1 MPTLDIFGGKLHY
14 ETHGSRGNPT
24 LLLLHALGSSLEM
37 WDPQIEPCI
46 EHFHIVRYSMRGHGH
61 STIDG
66 FYELDLDA
74 LARDAISVLDAV
86 NVERAHW
93 CGLSIG
99 SMTTLWAASH
109 AQASSRIDRVVL
121 ASTAAQLAPPER
133 WSTLIDT
140 ALSQGL
146 SGMAGS
152 TMQRW
157 FTPAFH
163 AMAPHEISRIRTIFM
178 GTDPNA
184 YAAACAALRDM
195 NLNDHLGNVAAPAL
209 IIAGSQDAGT
219 TMAHAAQVEAG
230 IRGAKLLALPGAHLT
245 NVECSD
251 AFTQGVLDHLVE

>member
-37 WDPQIEPCI
+37 WDPQIEPFI
-46 EHFHIVRYSMRGHGH
+46 EHFHIVRYSIRGHGN
-61 STIDG
+61 SSIDD
-66 FYELDLDA
+66 FCELDLDA
-74 LARDAISVLDAV
+74 LARDAISILDAV

-99 SMTTLWAASH
+99 SMTALWAASH
-109 AQASSRIDRVVL
+109 PRTASRIDRVIL
-121 ASTAAQLAPPER
+121 ASTAARMLPRER
-133 WSTLIDT
+133 WTTLIDT
-140 ALSQGL
+140 ARSQGL
-146 SGMAGS
+146 SSLAGA

-157 FTPAFH
+157 FTPSFH

-178 GTDPNA
+178 GTDPKA
-184 YAAACAALRDM
+184 YASACAALRDM
-195 NLNDHLGNVAAPAL
+195 DLRPHLANVVAPTL

-219 TMAHAAQVEAG
+219 TLNDGKEVEAG
-230 IRGAKLLALPGAHLT
+230 IPHSTMQVLPGAHLT

-251 AFTQGVLDHLVE
+251 DFTRAVLVHLEE